1 MAAGNTAL
9 SFNQR
14 AVSMKGGYSG
24 RSSFADTTYSL
35 TVVKTDTE
43 DPDNASYIA
52 RWGRP
57 VGVTHAISN
66 HSGYVQCDNAAVALA
81 GDNTEREIIN
91 NYLNTGFFY
100 E

>member
-66 HSGYVQCDNAAVALA
+66 HSGYVQCEGASVAIA
-81 GDNTEREIIN
+81 GDNTEREVIN